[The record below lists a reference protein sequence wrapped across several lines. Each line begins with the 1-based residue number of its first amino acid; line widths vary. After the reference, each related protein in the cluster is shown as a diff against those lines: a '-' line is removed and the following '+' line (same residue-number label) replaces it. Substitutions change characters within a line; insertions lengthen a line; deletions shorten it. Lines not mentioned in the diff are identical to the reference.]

1 MLRICDHSECA
12 TLTLGRFCVQH
23 EPPAER
29 ERFPRGRPFNQLPP
43 TLVDDDLRGDAFPSA
58 LLTNAAA
65 DTAEL
70 EPIRAVSWE
79 GGS

>member
-1 MLRICDHSECA
+1 MLRICDHSDCV

-23 EPPAER
+23 EPPAKR
-29 ERFPRGRPFNQLPP
+29 ERFPRGRPFTQLPAP
-43 TLVDDDLRGDAFPSA
+43 LVDDDLRGEGFPSA
-58 LLTNAAA
+58 MLAGTVA
-65 DTAEL
+65 DSIQL

>member
-1 MLRICDHSECA
+1 MLRVCDHSECA

-29 ERFPRGRPFNQLPP
+29 VRFPRGRPFTQLAAPP
-43 TLVDDDLRGDAFPSA
+43 VEDELGGEAFRSA
-58 LLTNAAA
+58 LLAGAAA
-65 DTAEL
+65 DSLEL